1 MTHIL
6 NWMVFPIRSTGY
18 NEAKGSDE
26 ALLYPMPVWMSMIC
40 RNATA
45 PYQKNN
51 LQNHSV
57 RTKSVATD
65 AIRYRCRQQVGMGLK
80 VLLAPISA
88 T

>member
-1 MTHIL
+1 MTHIS
-6 NWMVFPIRSTGY
+6 NWMVLPIRSISY
-18 NEAKGSDE
+18 NEMKESDG
-26 ALLYPMPVWMSMIC
+26 ALLYSMPVWMSMIC
-40 RNATA
+40 RNVTA